1 MTSSIEVTIKESEPT
16 TAAFVSMTGPFTQ
29 MGEAFGKLYAW
40 IGQKGLTPS
49 GPPVGVYYNAP
60 GQVPDDHLS
69 WELRSPIA
77 GDPPPEGPDE
87 QGLGIRKLAAVQ
99 VAATIHKGPY
109 DDVGDTYGAL
119 MGWVAENG
127 YEVAGPPEEVYLS
140 NPDETPPEELVTEV
154 RFPVRKR

>member
-60 GQVPDDHLS
+60 GQVSDDQLS

-77 GDPPPEGPDE
+77 GELPPEGPDE
-87 QGLGIRKLAAVQ
+87 RGLGIRKLAAVQ

-140 NPDETPPEELVTEV
+140 NPDVTPPEELVTEV